1 MKPKIV
7 VVGSSNT
14 DLVVKLPRLPRPGET
29 IIGGTFSMA
38 AGGKGANQA
47 VAASRAGGG
56 VTFIAKI
63 GNDHFGTQAL
73 DGFKNDGLD
82 TRFVDVIPATASGIG
97 LIFVDQNGEN
107 CIGVA
112 SGANNELLPA
122 DVEKAAEVIESADV
136 LLLQLEIP
144 LTTVEAAVRIAS
156 KAGVL
161 VLLNPAPAQ
170 HLDLEFLKQISVI
183 TPNENEVEILTG
195 IRITDNT
202 SVAAAA
208 SMLRAQCVPAVVIT
222 LGARGAYLSDARGEE
237 FVSPFRVKAVDSTAA
252 GDVFSGALAVALGEH
267 LALND
272 AVRFASAAAALSV
285 ARLGAQPSA
294 PKRKEITTFLMSGN
308 QSADSLA
315 S

>member
-7 VVGSSNT
+7 VIGSSNT

-47 VAASRAGGG
+47 VAASRAGGD
-56 VTFIAKI
+56 VTFIAKV
-63 GNDHFGTQAL
+63 GNDHFGTQAI
-73 DGFKNDGLD
+73 DGFRNDGLD
-82 TRFVDVIPATASGIG
+82 TRFVDVVPASASGIG
-97 LIFVDQNGEN
+97 LIFVDQSGEN

-122 DVEKAAEVIESADV
+122 DVEKAGKVIASADV

-156 KAGVL
+156 KAGVR
-161 VLLNPAPAQ
+161 VLLNPAPARQ
-170 HLDLEFLKQISVI
+170 LDPKFLNQISVI
-183 TPNENEVEILTG
+183 IPNENEVEILTG
-195 IRITDNT
+195 LRITDDT
-202 SVAAAA
+202 SVATAA
-208 SMLRAQCVPAVVIT
+208 SILRNQCIPAVVIT
-222 LGARGAYLSDARGEE
+222 LGARGAYLSDAGGVE
-237 FVSPFRVKAVDSTAA
+237 FVPAFRVEAVDSTAA

-267 LALND
+267 VALNN

-285 ARLGAQPSA
+285 TRPGAQPSA
-294 PKRKEITTFLMSGN
+294 PRREEITTLLMSGI
-308 QSADSLA
+308 QFADSSA